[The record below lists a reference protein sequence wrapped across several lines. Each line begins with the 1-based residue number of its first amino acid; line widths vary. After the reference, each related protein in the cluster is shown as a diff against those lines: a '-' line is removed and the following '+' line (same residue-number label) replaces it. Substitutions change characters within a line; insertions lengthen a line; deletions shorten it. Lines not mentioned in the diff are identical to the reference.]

1 MPEIKG
7 ILDNS
12 TQEVL
17 VLGDDKTIV
26 RGNLKVYG
34 VIEAGLIRSVEVI
47 ADQQY
52 EKKFLTF
59 VPPKDSELSGTGFL
73 WHDKQQ
79 NKQLVFRTNP
89 DCFFLS
95 EHINLANGK
104 GFLIDN
110 NPVLT
115 YEELGATITK
125 SNLREIGTLQKLEVS
140 GSVNL
145 GNSVFFN
152 PVTQRFSINK
162 DDPSNTFSV
171 YDPVNDVELV
181 IDGSESGHGKIGTV
195 NNKNLELIAGDQ
207 TRITLHANGNIV
219 VGHEYKNNT
228 VVSLYGKVGVNIK
241 NPKESFEVEGNIKF
255 QNKLFSSG
263 NGSPTEGTFSKGDII
278 WNSDPGPSKYI
289 GWVCVTSGT
298 PGIWAPFGLIA
309 N

>member
-47 ADQQY
+47 ADQRY

-59 VPPKDSELSGTGFL
+59 VTPEGSELSGTGFL
-73 WHDKQQ
+73 WNDKTQ

-95 EHINLANGK
+95 EHINLASGK
-104 GFLIDN
+104 AFLIES

-115 YEELGATITK
+115 FEELGPTVIK
-125 SNLREIGTLQKLEVS
+125 SNLREIGILAKLEVS

-152 PVTQRFSINK
+152 PVSQRLSINK
-162 DDPSNTFSV
+162 DDPSNTFTV
-171 YDPVNDVELV
+171 YDPVNDVEII
-181 IDGSESGHGKIGTV
+181 IDGSENGNGKIGTA
-195 NNKNLELIAGDQ
+195 NNKNLEIIVGNQ
-207 TRITLHANGNIV
+207 PRITMSINGSIV
-219 VGHEYKNNT
+219 VGNENRDTTNIN
-228 VVSLYGKVGVNIK
+228 LYGKIGINTRASKEALEVN
-241 NPKESFEVEGNIKF
+241 GNIKF
-255 QNKLFSSG
+255 QNKLFTTGEAVPEEG
-263 NGSPTEGTFSKGDII
+263 NYSKGDII
-278 WNSDPGPSKYI
+278 WNTDPGPSKYI
-289 GWVCVTSGT
+289 GWVCVRPGNPGT
-298 PGIWAPFGLIA
+298 WAPFGLIA